1 MYGASDLVNDSKLSV
16 RFYEDFFYNEVFDF
30 DSKKPGGPLH
40 RRKKEQ
46 KWIRERRLGRGTF
59 ADVWLYKCDEDVGTK
74 FQAVKVI
81 PRLSHST
88 KAIDYT
94 RELEAMFK
102 FSHRKYK
109 GLFVEAL
116 GWFDNPRSVFVTMEY
131 IELGDL
137 EQHLDPPL
145 GEAAAQQI
153 SSQLL
158 EGLEHIHSNGFV
170 HRDLKP
176 ANIFVVQKDPH
187 WLVKIGDFGVSKRTR
202 EGDSAFQTVAGT
214 PGFWAPEVNM
224 TLGRDD
230 VQYTQMVDIWSLGVM
245 LHYILTG
252 CLPFSQ
258 HLQLRKYIQDGQF
271 PTALLDARGVSS
283 ECKTFIQKLLVV
295 EPTARLSAKDALLH
309 SWIQSLS
316 HNSHVNGAELE
327 SGYLGDRIREA
338 NETPSLSTP
347 IPQPSPSQDG
357 IEGTTAGQSNAKS
370 MRKENRR
377 RRKEQDIT
385 IFERE
390 CAYLHSRGKV
400 AYRRLWA
407 SKAERIFSSVHD
419 KRKLRLGADHPLTL
433 ESLHWQGKSLFRFG
447 LVNKAEK
454 VLREAYEK
462 RKATLGPLHPD
473 TIESLYQ
480 IGSGL
485 LRQGMEKKALE
496 PLWKVY
502 HARKQSIDSDGGGAV
517 KSVERLT
524 KCLQKLGKHDQA
536 LKLLLRHY
544 EESKARPDPYGG
556 AFFGIAG
563 CLAPCLR
570 ELKMY
575 AEAAN
580 VYREIAEFWRLMGA
594 SFPRFE
600 SMIASG
606 NCLLAGCLF
615 KEAEVL
621 FTEVYEQKVREYG
634 VDHWKTLYSAH
645 GPGACF
651 YGLGAS
657 FYGQGEMKKAHEMF
671 RKAYEC
677 RQEYL
682 GDNHTLTR
690 ESLQRMIEAESGT
703 QKLFNRLSR
712 ASKRMARSIR

>member
-1 MYGASDLVNDSKLSV
+1 MYGALDLVNDSKLSV

-30 DSKKPGGPLH
+30 NSKKPGGPLH

-176 ANIFVVQKDPH
+176 AKDPH

-283 ECKTFIQKLLVV
+283 ECKTFLQKLLVV

-327 SGYLGDRIREA
+327 SAYLGDRIREA

-357 IEGTTAGQSNAKS
+357 IEGTTAEQTSAKS
-370 MRKENRR
+370 MRKENGSRR
-377 RRKEQDIT
+377 GEQDTT

-390 CAYLHSRGKV
+390 CAYLHSRGVV

-407 SKAERIFSSVHD
+407 SKAERIFRSAHN
-419 KRKLRLGADHPLTL
+419 KRKLGLGADHPLTL
-433 ESLHWQGKSLFRFG
+433 ESLHWQGKSLFRLG
-447 LVNKAEK
+447 VVNNAEK
-454 VLREAYEK
+454 VLRKAYEK

-473 TIESLYQ
+473 TLESLYQ

-485 LRQGMEKKALE
+485 LRQGMEKKALD

-502 HARKQSIDSDGGGAV
+502 HARKKSIDSDGGGAV

-524 KCLQKLGKHDQA
+524 ECLQKLGKHDQA
-536 LKLLLRHY
+536 LKLLLRYY
-544 EESKARPDPYGG
+544 EELKARPDPYSG
-556 AFFGIAG
+556 AFLGIAG

-580 VYREIAEFWRLMGA
+580 VYREIAEFWRLVGVSFLRFESMIA
-594 SFPRFE
+594 SPEFSFLRFE

-606 NCLLAGCLF
+606 NCLLAGSLF

-657 FYGQGEMKKAHEMF
+657 FYGQGEMIKAHEMF

-690 ESLQRMIEAESGT
+690 ESLQRMIEAE
-703 QKLFNRLSR
+703 
-712 ASKRMARSIR
+712 

>member
-137 EQHLDPPL
+137 EQHLDSPL
-145 GEAAAQQI
+145 REAAAQQI

-187 WLVKIGDFGVSKRTR
+187 WLVKIGDFSVSKRTR

-230 VQYTQMVDIWSLGVM
+230 IQYTQMVDIWSLGIM

-295 EPTARLSAKDALLH
+295 DPTARLSAKDALLH

-327 SGYLGDRIREA
+327 SAQAYLGDRIQET
-338 NETPSLSTP
+338 NETPLLSAP

-390 CAYLHSRGKV
+390 CAYLHSRGEV

-433 ESLHWQGKSLFRFG
+433 ESLHWQGKCF
-447 LVNKAEK
+447 E
-454 VLREAYEK
+454 EAYEK

-502 HARKQSIDSDGGGAV
+502 HVREKSIESDDYGAV
-517 KSVERLT
+517 KSVKRLT
-524 KCLQKLGKHDQA
+524 ECLQKLGKHNQA
-536 LKLLLRHY
+536 LRLLLRHY
-544 EESKARPDPYGG
+544 EGLKARPDPYSG
-556 AFFGIAG
+556 AFLGIAH
-563 CLAPCLR
+563 CLAPCLK

-575 AEAAN
+575 VEAAR
-580 VYREIAEFWRLMGA
+580 VYREIAEISGPFGSSFSSLELMIA
-594 SFPRFE
+594 SE
-600 SMIASG
+600 WMIASG
-606 NCLLAGCLF
+606 NCLLAGRLF

-621 FTEVYEQKVREYG
+621 FTEVHEQKERKYG
-634 VDHWKTLYSAH
+634 VDHWKTTFFFL
-645 GPGACF
+645 GRGACF
-651 YGLGAS
+651 YGLGES

-682 GDNHTLTR
+682 GDNHPLTR

>member
-1 MYGASDLVNDSKLSV
+1 
-16 RFYEDFFYNEVFDF
+16 
-30 DSKKPGGPLH
+30 
-40 RRKKEQ
+40 
-46 KWIRERRLGRGTF
+46 
-59 ADVWLYKCDEDVGTK
+59 
-74 FQAVKVI
+74 
-81 PRLSHST
+81 
-88 KAIDYT
+88 
-94 RELEAMFK
+94 
-102 FSHRKYK
+102 
-109 GLFVEAL
+109 
-116 GWFDNPRSVFVTMEY
+116 
-131 IELGDL
+131 
-137 EQHLDPPL
+137 
-145 GEAAAQQI
+145 
-153 SSQLL
+153 
-158 EGLEHIHSNGFV
+158 
-170 HRDLKP
+170 
-176 ANIFVVQKDPH
+176 
-187 WLVKIGDFGVSKRTR
+187 
-202 EGDSAFQTVAGT
+202 
-214 PGFWAPEVNM
+214 
-224 TLGRDD
+224 
-230 VQYTQMVDIWSLGVM
+230 
-245 LHYILTG
+245 
-252 CLPFSQ
+252 
-258 HLQLRKYIQDGQF
+258 
-271 PTALLDARGVSS
+271 
-283 ECKTFIQKLLVV
+283 
-295 EPTARLSAKDALLH
+295 
-309 SWIQSLS
+309 
-316 HNSHVNGAELE
+316 
-327 SGYLGDRIREA
+327 
-338 NETPSLSTP
+338 
-347 IPQPSPSQDG
+347 
-357 IEGTTAGQSNAKS
+357 

-524 KCLQKLGKHDQA
+524 ECLQKLGKHDQA

-594 SFPRFE
+594 SFLRFE

-634 VDHWKTLYSAH
+634 VDHWRTLYSAH